1 MYVSGYVF
9 HEFDTFWFA
18 EKPKD
23 IMEFG
28 KIREKYRKKL
38 VAKLKEKDTVLA
50 AEFQQKHES

>member
-1 MYVSGYVF
+1 MF
-9 HEFDTFWFA
+9 HEFDTFWFG

-38 VAKLKEKDTVLA
+38 VARLKEKDTVLT